1 MSGLALAAA
10 AEALVGTRFRLHGR
24 DPASGLDCIGLFAA
38 AMAGIGRPVA
48 LPNGYAMRLRD
59 IDAFRPLAADYGFTE
74 IAGAVRPGDVLM
86 FAVGP
91 VQFHLGVAAR
101 GASMTSRGASM
112 TSPCGG
118 LVHAHAGLRRV
129 VIGPI
134 GEDWQ
139 AAGHWRLSEQD

>member
-1 MSGLALAAA
+1 MSGSELAAA
-10 AEALVGTRFRLHGR
+10 AEALVGARFRLHGR

-59 IDAFRPLAADYGFTE
+59 IEAFRPLAAQFGFAA
-74 IAGAVRPGDVLM
+74 AGGGILPGDVLM

-91 VQFHLGVAAR
+91 VQFHLGI
-101 GASMTSRGASM
+101 ASRDGN
-112 TSPCGG
+112 

-129 VIGPI
+129 VVGPI
-134 GEDWQ
+134 GQDWQ
-139 AAGHWRLSEQD
+139 AAGHWRFNEQD